1 MIKKNIIYIFS
12 YLTILVGF
20 YLNEDV
26 LGGSKGDYEYHLK
39 FIELF
44 SSDVSLGLKKFGYE
58 GYFARNSPIFYI
70 ILSKLNEIF
79 SLNHIRLINT
89 LGSVLIAIIFY
100 KTLKIKFNNVNK
112 KNLKLLSC
120 ILFLSPTIRSL
131 SIWPYPILWALIF
144 FLISIYFFIRFK
156 NSRYNE
162 NKFFHISLI
171 GLILSS
177 YLHYNFAC
185 FAIFYFFK
193 FYQKR
198 GIDFEFV
205 KALILCFILS
215 IPAVF
220 FIFFRGEIHVFHGPS
235 GFPVEFKDLINISNK
250 ILIISSIISI
260 YFVFY
265 YNYKQFIKEPYQNI
279 KNNKHY
285 LLLLIPFFV
294 LIFFFNYP
302 VTENFGGGIVF
313 KFSNKI
319 INNNLLFYIFT
330 LYSLIL
336 IFTHLSQ
343 KDNFIIFCILM
354 LFYNIQFT
362 IYIKYYDPLIYFL
375 LFFLFDTKLND
386 TLFKNKYYL
395 EKIYSFCFLMYC
407 FFIFK
412 NNFTI

>member
-1 MIKKNIIYIFS
+1 M
-12 YLTILVGF
+12 F
-20 YLNEDV
+20 Y
-26 LGGSKGDYEYHLK
+26 
-39 FIELF
+39 FIN
-44 SSDVSLGLKKFGYE
+44 SSSL
-58 GYFARNSPIFYI
+58 
-70 ILSKLNEIF
+70 
-79 SLNHIRLINT
+79 
-89 LGSVLIAIIFY
+89 
-100 KTLKIKFNNVNK
+100 
-112 KNLKLLSC
+112 
-120 ILFLSPTIRSL
+120 
-131 SIWPYPILWALIF
+131 
-144 FLISIYFFIRFK
+144 
-156 NSRYNE
+156 
-162 NKFFHISLI
+162 
-171 GLILSS
+171 
-177 YLHYNFAC
+177 
-185 FAIFYFFK
+185 FYFFEAK
-193 FYQKR
+193 YTYFMT
-198 GIDFEFV
+198 F
-205 KALILCFILS
+205 C
-215 IPAVF
+215 
-220 FIFFRGEIHVFHGPS
+220 
-235 GFPVEFKDLINISNK
+235 FPVEFKDLINISNK